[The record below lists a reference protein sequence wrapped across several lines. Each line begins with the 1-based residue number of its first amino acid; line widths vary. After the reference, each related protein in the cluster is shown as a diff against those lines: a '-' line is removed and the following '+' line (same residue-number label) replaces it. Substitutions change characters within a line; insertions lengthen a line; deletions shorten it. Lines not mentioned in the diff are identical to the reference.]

1 MKKILMIG
9 VVALLGLSG
18 NIYAQGRH
26 NFENELR
33 RQRNRIE
40 LARRNGAVTPKEYD
54 KLLKEQHAIRNAIHK
69 ARRDGYI
76 DAGEAKSIRG
86 KLDRSAHRLRKYRT
100 NNEY

>member
-1 MKKILMIG
+1 MKKILMVG
-9 VVALLGLSG
+9 VVAILGL
-18 NIYAQGRH
+18 NAHTYAQGRH

-33 RQRNRIE
+33 KQKNRIE

-54 KLLKEQHAIRNAIHK
+54 KLLKEQQAIRNAIYK

>member
-1 MKKILMIG
+1 MKK
-9 VVALLGLSG
+9 LLIFSLAGFLCWGG
-18 NIYAQGRH
+18 NVYAQGGR

-33 RQRNRIE
+33 RQRDRIE
-40 LARRNGAVTPKEYD
+40 LARRRGAVTPKEYD
-54 KLLKEQHAIRNAIHK
+54 KLIKEQHSIRNAIAK

-86 KLDRSAHRLRKYRT
+86 KLDRSAHRLRKYKT